1 MSSCPISRVSY
12 RISDF
17 SRDNEDLS
25 WATYVQNIAKDM
37 ESLFIIYK
45 HIQIVLVVG
54 AIVFVVVV
62 VVIVSLF

>member
-1 MSSCPISRVSY
+1 MSSCPISRVRY
-12 RISDF
+12 RLSDF

-25 WATYVQNIAKDM
+25 WATYIQNIVKDM

-45 HIQIVLVVG
+45 HIQIVLVIG

-62 VVIVSLF
+62 VIVSLF

>member
-25 WATYVQNIAKDM
+25 WATYVQNIIKDM

-45 HIQIVLVVG
+45 HILIVLVVG

-62 VVIVSLF
+62 VIVSLF

>member
-25 WATYVQNIAKDM
+25 WATYVQNIIKDM

-45 HIQIVLVVG
+45 RIQIVLVVG

-62 VVIVSLF
+62 VIVSLF

>member
-1 MSSCPISRVSY
+1 MSSCPISKVSY

-25 WATYVQNIAKDM
+25 WATYVQNIIKDM

-62 VVIVSLF
+62 VIVSLF